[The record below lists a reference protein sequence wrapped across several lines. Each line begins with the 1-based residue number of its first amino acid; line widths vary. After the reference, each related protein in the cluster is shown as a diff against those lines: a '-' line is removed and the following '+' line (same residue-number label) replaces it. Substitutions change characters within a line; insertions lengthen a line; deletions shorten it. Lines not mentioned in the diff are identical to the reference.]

1 MALEIGVHLRSMP
14 KVEDLDQLSALIDP
28 VVDPDR
34 RMQNLT
40 QAWTLNDRATYVRK
54 VFQEFQMVQKTGAET
69 VRSRPIIEADI
80 VENFFEIF

>member
-1 MALEIGVHLRSMP
+1 
-14 KVEDLDQLSALIDP
+14 
-28 VVDPDR
+28 
-34 RMQNLT
+34 MQNLT
-40 QAWTLNDRATYVRK
+40 HAWTLNDRATYVRE